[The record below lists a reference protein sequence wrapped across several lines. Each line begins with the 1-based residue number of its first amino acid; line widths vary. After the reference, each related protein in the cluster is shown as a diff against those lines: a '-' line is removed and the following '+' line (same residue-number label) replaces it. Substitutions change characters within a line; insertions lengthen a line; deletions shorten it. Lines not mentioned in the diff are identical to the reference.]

1 MERRFIKLYDAYTHT
16 PLPRREFLARLTRL
30 AGSAAA
36 AAVLLPLLEGRA
48 RGDVVPPDD
57 PRLLAS
63 RVRFPGETG
72 ELTGYLARP
81 LGDGPWP
88 CVLVIH
94 ENRGLNAHI
103 EDVARRLALAGFL
116 ALAPDALSGAGGTPQ
131 DQDEA
136 RTLIRA
142 LDPDAALADYGA
154 ATRFLAARADGNGK
168 VGCVGFCWGGGM
180 SNRLAATGGVAA
192 AVVYYGRA
200 APLDEVPA
208 ISCPLLLHHAG
219 LDSRINGGLPAFEA
233 ALKEHAKPYTLHLY
247 EGVNHAFNN
256 DTNEARYDAEA
267 AALAWS
273 RTVEFFEASLGK
285 AP

>member
-1 MERRFIKLYDAYTHT
+1 MDPRCIRLYDAYTHT
-16 PLPRREFLARLTRL
+16 PLPRREFLARLTSL
-30 AGSAAA
+30 VGSAAA
-36 AAVLLPLLEGRA
+36 AAALLPLLEGRA
-48 RGDVVPPDD
+48 RADVVPPDD
-57 PRLLAS
+57 PRLETS
-63 RVRFPGETG
+63 RVGFPGANG
-72 ELTGYLARP
+72 ELRGYLARP
-81 LGDGPWP
+81 LGEGPWP

-103 EDVARRLALAGFL
+103 EDVSRRLALAGFV
-116 ALAPDALSGAGGTPQ
+116 ALAPDALSGSGGTPA

-136 RTLIRA
+136 RALIRA
-142 LDPDAALADYGA
+142 LEPDAALADYGA
-154 ATRFLAARADGNGK
+154 AARFLAEREDGNGK

-200 APLDEVPA
+200 APLEEVPA
-208 ISCPLLLHHAG
+208 IACPLLLHHAG
-219 LDSRINGGLPAFEA
+219 LDERINGGLPAFEA
-233 ALKEHAKPYTLHLY
+233 ALKEHSKPYTLHLY

-273 RTVEFFEASLGK
+273 RTLDFFKSTLGG